1 MRKLRGPELPEKRQ
15 QNGNSDPWPAEAFNM
30 ATKTAVR
37 MPSSLPASRL
47 AKNLQALT
55 YTCPQTHLRRVAP
68 GHWSK
73 PNGNG

>member
-15 QNGNSDPWPAEAFNM
+15 QNGNSDPWPVEPLNM
-30 ATKTAVR
+30 AMKTAVL
-37 MPSSLPASRL
+37 MPASLPASRL
-47 AKNLQALT
+47 AKNPHALT
-55 YTCPQTHLRRVAP
+55 YTCPRAHLRRMAP